1 MMNNINYHI
10 LVLNGPNLNLLGTRE
25 TKIYGKQSLKDI
37 INILSKKAQKKHC
50 KLSHFQSNA
59 EYKLINYLI
68 KYKNNFNY
76 IIFNPA
82 AFTHTSIALRD
93 TLLAINIPFIELHIT
108 NIYKR
113 EIFRKK
119 SFFSDISNGVILG
132 LGTYGYVLA
141 LKIIFKRLLLSK

>member
-1 MMNNINYHI
+1 MKNINYHI
-10 LVLNGPNLNLLGTRE
+10 LVLNGPNLDLLGTRE
-25 TKIYGKQSLKDI
+25 TQIYGNESLKDI
-37 INILSKKAQKKHC
+37 INILCKIAQKKNC

-59 EYKLINYLI
+59 EHKLINYLI
-68 KYKNNFNY
+68 KYKDNFNY

-93 TLLAINIPFIELHIT
+93 TLLGINIPFIEVHIT
-108 NIYKR
+108 NIHKR

-119 SFFSDISNGVILG
+119 SFFSDISDGVILG

-141 LKIIFKRLLLSK
+141 LKIIFKRLFS

>member
-1 MMNNINYHI
+1 MKYKKYKNHV
-10 LVLNGPNLNLLGTRE
+10 LVLNGPNLNLLGIRE
-25 TKIYGKQSLKDI
+25 PNKYGHKSLQDI
-37 INILSKKAQKKHC
+37 IQILSNKINQKNC

-59 EYKLINYLI
+59 EYELINYLI
-68 KYKNNFNY
+68 KYKDQINY
-76 IIFNPA
+76 IILNPA

-93 TLLAINIPFIELHIT
+93 TLLAIKIPFIEVHIT

-113 EIFRKK
+113 ELFRKN

-141 LKIIFKRLLLSK
+141 LKIIMKRLNI

>member
-1 MMNNINYHI
+1 MKNKNYHI
-10 LVLNGPNLNLLGTRE
+10 LVLNGPNLNLLGVRE
-25 TKIYGKQSLKDI
+25 PQKYGNKSLKNI
-37 INILSKKAQKKHC
+37 IKILFKKAQQKNC

-59 EYKLINYLI
+59 EHELINYLI
-68 KYKNNFNY
+68 KYKNKFNY
-76 IIFNPA
+76 IILNPA

-93 TLLAINIPFIELHIT
+93 TLLAINIPFIEIHIT

-132 LGTYGYVLA
+132 LGTYGYILA
-141 LKIIFKRLLLSK
+141 LKIIFKRLSC